1 MLEEATAE
9 SFHLSRSQ
17 KNTSSEKKKKR
28 DFSSEHEL
36 VTIYM

>member
-17 KNTSSEKKKKR
+17 KNTSSEKKKKET
-28 DFSSEHEL
+28 FHQSMS
-36 VTIYM
+36 